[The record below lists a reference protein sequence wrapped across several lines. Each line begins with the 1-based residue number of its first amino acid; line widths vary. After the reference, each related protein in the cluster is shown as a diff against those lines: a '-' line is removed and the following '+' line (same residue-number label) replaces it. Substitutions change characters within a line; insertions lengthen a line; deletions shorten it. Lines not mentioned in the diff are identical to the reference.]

1 MKKFFVLG
9 LVFILAGAYFTFRTK
24 NPPLSSLAQVT
35 RNLDGAENAVETR
48 NARALKSFLTDDFR
62 AGDTDRQSFNTMMG
76 ASFLQWRDVQLSRS
90 GEKIEIDGNSA
101 VARGKF
107 RLSHRAQEG
116 APMETQSG
124 DYTLQLRREEGKWK
138 VVSAS
143 GVEAI
148 R

>member
-1 MKKFFVLG
+1 MKKFFAIG
-9 LVFILAGAYFTFRTK
+9 LLFVLAGAYFTFRTK
-24 NPPLSSLAQVT
+24 NPPLSSLQQVARDLDSAQ
-35 RNLDGAENAVETR
+35 AAVETR
-48 NARALKSFLTDDFR
+48 NAHALKSFLADDFR
-62 AGDTDRQSFNTMMG
+62 AGDTDRGSFNTMMG
-76 ASFLQWRDVQLSRS
+76 ASFLQWRDVQLVRS
-90 GEKIEIDGNSA
+90 GETIEIDGNSA

-116 APMETQSG
+116 AAVETQSG
-124 DYTLQLRREEGKWK
+124 DYVLQLRREEGRWK